1 MHSQFPQLREQQ
13 ALRLEQEAR
22 QQVMGVEF
30 RARAILEEQRC
41 ANCRSGE
48 FRAQHARGDGGE
60 YRAQFVNKMRSCT
73 AKVNTAKT
81 RDMSSSN
88 LLRSCPGEKELIEK
102 LSLKWIRK
110 WTSCERFVSELR
122 EEAYQDATSQDGE
135 VWRLNCGGAGP
146 LRTSSRIK

>member
-1 MHSQFPQLREQQ
+1 MASPLHTQEREASDAGASVHHSEREGESNALVGSGDLMHSQFPQLREQQ

-22 QQVMGVEF
+22 QQVTDIEF

-48 FRAQHARGDGGE
+48 FQAQHARGDGGE
-60 YRAQFVNKMRSCT
+60 YRTQFVNMMRSCA

-88 LLRSCPGEKELIEK
+88 
-102 LSLKWIRK
+102 
-110 WTSCERFVSELR
+110 
-122 EEAYQDATSQDGE
+122 
-135 VWRLNCGGAGP
+135 
-146 LRTSSRIK
+146 